1 MVSTVNNSLTL
12 CGFFAILISTGQQDY
27 RARDMSTQSVKSSL
41 KPSNPS
47 QTIPLHR
54 ALCAAICVAGFGMA
68 ASPADATSS
77 SRAQA
82 DSLKAQ
88 WKAYL
93 HQRIAPDFDWLSY
106 EPAPVPNALAPLR
119 NELANRFRGEQH
131 VQVALGETGSSLHLR
146 FAPQD
151 QLRHQDASS
160 ELGVLSD
167 SRTLLKGEF
176 VASSLEQSLGDNS
189 RIALG
194 AVLARQRFASAG
206 LGMFAWDAPVRLNGT
221 HVDPLPETATGG
233 GVRVDY
239 ANDIGH
245 GFGLSVGVQSR
256 INMEPFKAYR
266 GVYSEPGD
274 FDIPAR
280 TEVEVGFQPNR
291 HWRLAAGAERIF
303 YSGIDAFSSAA
314 LPRRFLSLLGDGAS
328 PTFAWRDLTVYSAEA
343 ALDDQH
349 GGQWS
354 LRYTTQQ
361 QPEPTSE
368 ILLRALQSEYT
379 DSNWALG
386 YRHSFRGL
394 GKLSLAASYAPSRYF
409 LGATPY
415 IQSDFGSGSQVE
427 VEAVWSMSF

>member
-1 MVSTVNNSLTL
+1 
-12 CGFFAILISTGQQDY
+12 
-27 RARDMSTQSVKSSL
+27 MSTQSANTS
-41 KPSNPS
+41 PNAISNFRPA
-47 QTIPLHR
+47 PLR
-54 ALCAAICVAGFGMA
+54 RVLCTALCCAGFGLTA
-68 ASPADATSS
+68 TAADAATSV
-77 SRAQA
+77 RDHG

-106 EPAPVPNALAPLR
+106 EPAPVPSVLAPLR
-119 NELANRFRGEQH
+119 NDLASRLRGEQH
-131 VQVALGETGSSLHLR
+131 LQVTLGDSGAKLHLR
-146 FAPQD
+146 FAPRE
-151 QLRHQDASS
+151 QLRHQPNGS
-160 ELGVLSD
+160 ELGLLGN

-176 VASSLEQSLGDNS
+176 VASSFEQSLGDSS

-206 LGMFAWDAPVRLNGT
+206 LGVFAWDAPTRLYGT
-221 HVDPLPETATGG
+221 HVEPLPETATGG
-233 GVRVDY
+233 GVRVDF
-239 ANDIGH
+239 ANDIGR
-245 GFGLSVGVQSR
+245 GLGLSVGLQSR

-280 TEVEVGFQPNR
+280 TEVELSYQPNR
-291 HWRLAAGAERIF
+291 YWRLTAGAEHVY

-343 ALDDQH
+343 ALDDSH

-379 DSNWALG
+379 DRNWALG
-386 YRHSFRGL
+386 YRRGL
-394 GKLSLAASYAPSRYF
+394 GSFGHLSLAASYAPSRYF

-415 IQSDFGSGSQVE
+415 IQRDLDSGSQVE

>member
-1 MVSTVNNSLTL
+1 MT
-12 CGFFAILISTGQQDY
+12 
-27 RARDMSTQSVKSSL
+27 
-41 KPSNPS
+41 
-47 QTIPLHR
+47 
-54 ALCAAICVAGFGMA
+54 ALPVDA
-68 ASPADATSS
+68 ATST
-77 SRAQA
+77 RQHG

-106 EPAPVPNALAPLR
+106 EPAPVPNVLAPLR
-119 NELANRFRGEQH
+119 NDLAIRLRGEQH
-131 VQVALGETGSSLHLR
+131 LQVALTDTGSRFHLR
-146 FAPQD
+146 FAPED
-151 QLRHQDASS
+151 QLRHQATGS
-160 ELGVLSD
+160 ELGLLGD
-167 SRTLLKGEF
+167 SRSLLKGEF
-176 VASSLEQSLGDNS
+176 VASSVEQALGDNS

-206 LGMFAWDAPVRLNGT
+206 LGVFAWDAPSRLYGT
-221 HVDPLPETATGG
+221 HFDPLPETATGG

-239 ANDIGH
+239 ANDIADGVD
-245 GFGLSVGVQSR
+245 LTIGVQSR

-280 TEVEVGFQPNR
+280 AEVQVSFQPSR
-291 HWRLAAGAERIF
+291 HWQFSAGAERIF

-328 PTFAWRDLTVYSAEA
+328 PTFAWRDLTVYSTEA

-349 GGQWS
+349 GGRWS

-386 YRHSFRGL
+386 YRRGL
-394 GKLSLAASYAPSRYF
+394 GSFGTLSLAASYAPSRYF

-415 IQSDFGSGSQVE
+415 VQRDLDSGSQVE

>member
-1 MVSTVNNSLTL
+1 MP
-12 CGFFAILISTGQQDY
+12 
-27 RARDMSTQSVKSSL
+27 TQSAKLMFTSRHAVRSA
-41 KPSNPS
+41 
-47 QTIPLHR
+47 PLR
-54 ALCAAICVAGFGMA
+54 RVLCAAICFASLGMA
-68 ASPADATSS
+68 ASVASAASAPQERGDA
-77 SRAQA
+77 
-82 DSLKAQ
+82 LKAQ

-106 EPAPVPNALAPLR
+106 EPAPVPSILAPLR
-119 NELANRFRGEQH
+119 NELASHLRGQQH
-131 VQVALGETGSSLHLR
+131 IQVALGESGSRFNLR
-146 FAPQD
+146 FAPQE
-151 QLRHQDASS
+151 QLRHQATGS
-160 ELGVLSD
+160 ELSLLGD
-167 SRTLLKGEF
+167 SRTMLKGEF
-176 VASSLEQSLGDNS
+176 VASSFEQSLGDDS

-206 LGMFAWDAPVRLNGT
+206 LGMFAWDAPTRLYGT
-221 HVDPLPETATGG
+221 HIEPLPETATGG

-239 ANDIGH
+239 DRNLGR
-245 GFGLSVGVQSR
+245 GVGLSVGVQSR

-280 TEVEVGFQPNR
+280 TEVELSYQPNR
-291 HWRLAAGAERIF
+291 YWRLAAGAERIY
-303 YSGIDAFSSAA
+303 YSGIDAFTSAA

-328 PTFAWRDLTVYSAEA
+328 PTFAWRDLSVYSAEA
-343 ALDDQH
+343 ALDDSH

-361 QPEPTSE
+361 QPEPSSE

-386 YRHSFRGL
+386 YRRGL
-394 GKLSLAASYAPSRYF
+394 GSFGSLSLAASYAPSRYF

-415 IQSDFGSGSQVE
+415 TQRDLDSGSQVE